1 MKTLSRGQRNHNWLN
16 IRKSG
21 NRWAGMAKKQ
31 LDPSFVQFTSDKMGF
46 RAAFIILKR
55 YYNVYHLLT
64 IEQIITRWA
73 PPQENV
79 TRNYVRFVKTM
90 CLLND
95 NQVLPLFEMNPKKWT
110 QIVYYMATY
119 ECGAKPQMKDIEEAF
134 GLVFKP
140 RRQGV
145 QGVQGVTRR

>member
-1 MKTLSRGQRNHNWLN
+1 
-16 IRKSG
+16 
-21 NRWAGMAKKQ
+21 MAKKQ
-31 LDPSFVQFTSDKMGF
+31 LDPSFVQFVNDKMGF

-119 ECGAKPQMKDIEEAF
+119 ECGAKPQMKDIEEAYKMVF
-134 GLVFKP
+134 GAVNSEK
-140 RRQGV
+140 
-145 QGVQGVTRR
+145 

>member
-1 MKTLSRGQRNHNWLN
+1 
-16 IRKSG
+16 
-21 NRWAGMAKKQ
+21 MAKKQ
-31 LDPSFVQFTSDKMGF
+31 LDPSFVQFVNDKMGF

-95 NQVLPLFEMNPKKWT
+95 NQVLPLFEM
-110 QIVYYMATY
+110 MATY
-119 ECGAKPQMKDIEEAF
+119 ECGAKPQMKDIEEAYKMVF
-134 GLVFKP
+134 GAVNSEK
-140 RRQGV
+140 
-145 QGVQGVTRR
+145 

>member
-64 IEQIITRWA
+64 IEQIINRWA

-79 TRNYVRFVKTM
+79 TRNYVNYVKTM
-90 CLLND
+90 CLLGD
-95 NQVLPLFEMNPKKWT
+95 NQILPLFEANPKKWT
-110 QIVYYMATY
+110 QIVYYMATC

-134 GLVFKP
+134 DLVFRAP
-140 RRQGV
+140 SNSPQG
-145 QGVQGVTRR
+145 GEPGAA

>member
-31 LDPSFVQFTSDKMGF
+31 LDPSFVQFVNDKMGF

-79 TRNYVRFVKTM
+79 TRNY
-90 CLLND
+90 
-95 NQVLPLFEMNPKKWT
+95 PKKWT

-119 ECGAKPQMKDIEEAF
+119 ECGAKPQMKDIEEAYKMVF
-134 GLVFKP
+134 GAVNSEK
-140 RRQGV
+140 
-145 QGVQGVTRR
+145 

>member
-1 MKTLSRGQRNHNWLN
+1 
-16 IRKSG
+16 
-21 NRWAGMAKKQ
+21 MAKKQ
-31 LDPSFVQFTSDKMGF
+31 LDPSFVQFVNDKMGF

-79 TRNYVRFVKTM
+79 TRNYVRYVKTM

-119 ECGAKPQMKDIEEAF
+119 ECGAKPQMKDIEEAYKMVF
-134 GLVFKP
+134 GAVNSEK
-140 RRQGV
+140 
-145 QGVQGVTRR
+145 